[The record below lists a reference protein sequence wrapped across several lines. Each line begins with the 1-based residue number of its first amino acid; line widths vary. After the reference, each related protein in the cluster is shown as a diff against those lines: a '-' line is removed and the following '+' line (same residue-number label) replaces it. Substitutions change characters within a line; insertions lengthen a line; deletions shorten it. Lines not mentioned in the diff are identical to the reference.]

1 MDENSTRQGR
11 PGPEPLT
18 TERDLYRRLMAQG
31 MGNSQACREIGIN
44 RRTGTRWRYGR
55 TVDARDGRAPQHY
68 PPITPPRRAPISARY
83 LSVEERTTIADMR
96 RAGRTMTSI
105 ATELGR
111 SPGTISRE
119 LGRNG
124 GQRSGEYRP
133 HRAQQLAQAR
143 RPRPRPGKLS
153 RDLGLRDFVQKC
165 LEKRWSPEQ
174 ISHQLPT
181 EFPGEL
187 GRHVVHE
194 TIYHALYLQGRGGLK
209 RELTKSLRTG
219 RARRK
224 PHRRPDGRRH
234 GGFADSMTMIG
245 DRPAEAVDRVVPG
258 HWEGD
263 LITGEYNGS
272 AIGTLV
278 ERTSRFV
285 MLLHLPGAH
294 TADAVRDALIL
305 NFQSLPS
312 QIRRS
317 LTWDQGKEMA
327 RHLQFTTATDTPVF
341 FCDPH
346 SPWQRG
352 SNENTNGLLRQYF
365 PKSTNLTVH
374 TADDLATAA
383 AELNARPRKTLNWVT
398 PADRLAMLLATTN

>member
-1 MDENSTRQGR
+1 
-11 PGPEPLT
+11 
-18 TERDLYRRLMAQG
+18 

-44 RRTGTRWRYGR
+44 RRRGTRWRYGR
-55 TVDARDGRAPQHY
+55 TVDTRDGRAPHHY
-68 PPITPPRRAPISARY
+68 PPITPPRPAVISARY
-83 LSVEERTTIADMR
+83 LSSEERNTIADLR

-105 ATELGR
+105 AAELGR

-119 LGRNG
+119 LGRN
-124 GQRSGEYRP
+124 SDPDDGEYRP
-133 HRAQQLAQAR
+133 HRAQHRAEAR

-153 RDLGLRDFVQKC
+153 SDPELRDYVQKC
-165 LEKRWSPEQ
+165 LEKKWSPEQ

-181 EFPGEL
+181 EFPGEPD
-187 GRHVVHE
+187 RHVVHE

-219 RARRK
+219 RGRRK
-224 PHRRPDGRRH
+224 PHRRPDAHRRH

-245 DRPAEAVDRVVPG
+245 DRPAEAVPAEAVDRVVPG

-263 LITGEYNGS
+263 LITGECNGS

-305 NFQSLPS
+305 NFRSLPS

-317 LTWDQGKEMA
+317 LTWDQGTEMA
-327 RHLQFTTATDTPVF
+327 RHLQFTTATDMPVF

-374 TADDLATAA
+374 TADDLATVA

-398 PADRLAMLLATTN
+398 PADHLAMLLATTK

>member
-11 PGPEPLT
+11 PGPEPLNA
-18 TERDLYRRLMAQG
+18 ERDLYRLLMAQG

-55 TVDARDGRAPQHY
+55 TVDARDGRQPHHY
-68 PPITPPRRAPISARY
+68 PPITPPRPVVISARY
-83 LSVEERTTIADMR
+83 LSAEERGTIADLR
-96 RAGRTMTSI
+96 RAGKTMTSI

-111 SPGTISRE
+111 SAGTISRE
-119 LGRNG
+119 LARNSG
-124 GQRSGEYRP
+124 AEDGEYRP
-133 HRAQQLAQAR
+133 HRAQRMAEAR
-143 RPRPRPGKLS
+143 RPRPRPGRLS
-153 RDLGLRDFVQKC
+153 SDPELRDLQKC
-165 LEKRWSPEQ
+165 LVKRWSPEQ
-174 ISHQLPT
+174 ISNQLPT
-181 EFPGEL
+181 EFPGEVD
-187 GRHVVHE
+187 RHVVHE

-224 PHRRPDGRRH
+224 PHRRPDARRH
-234 GGFADSMTMIG
+234 GGFADPMTLIN
-245 DRPAEAVDRVVPG
+245 DRPAEAADRVVPG

-263 LITGEYNGS
+263 LITGKHNGS

-294 TADAVRDALIL
+294 TADAVLDALIKS
-305 NFQSLPS
+305 FQSLPS
-312 QIRRS
+312 LIRRS

-327 RHLQFTTATDTPVF
+327 RHLQFTAVTDMPVF

-365 PKSTNLTVH
+365 PKSTDLTVH
-374 TADDLATAA
+374 TADELSAVA
-383 AELNARPRKTLNWVT
+383 AELNSRPRKTLNWDT
-398 PADRLAMLLATTN
+398 PADRLAMLLAITI